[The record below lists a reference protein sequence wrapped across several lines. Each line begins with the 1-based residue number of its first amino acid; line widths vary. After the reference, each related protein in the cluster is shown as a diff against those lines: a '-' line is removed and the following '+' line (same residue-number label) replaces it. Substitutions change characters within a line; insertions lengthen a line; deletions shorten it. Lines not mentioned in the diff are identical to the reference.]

1 MAKGQKKSN
10 REAKKP
16 NKTDSDRAKEA
27 AGAGLNI
34 PMPGQRALPKMGALG
49 RFVSYRHGGRRPATH
64 DFPVTSIASRGWSA
78 FADHDGLGRP
88 RPAN

>member
-16 NKTDSDRAKEA
+16 KKTDSDRAKEA

-34 PMPGQRALPKMGALG
+34 PMPGQRALPKKGA
-49 RFVSYRHGGRRPATH
+49 
-64 DFPVTSIASRGWSA
+64 
-78 FADHDGLGRP
+78 
-88 RPAN
+88 